1 MPTVPRE
8 SALAILLPMDD
19 QAPITQLLAA
29 WRQGDAD
36 ARDRLLACLYP
47 ELRRLAGHLF
57 QRERGD
63 HTLQPTALVHEAW
76 LRLSGSRIDQV
87 DRGHLLAITARLMR
101 QVLIDHARSRGRQ
114 KRDGGQRLTLS
125 QVDAVGAGGDDAPD
139 TIDLIALDAALEQL
153 ERIDAQK
160 AQIVELRYFSGLS
173 IEETAQAMA
182 SSPATVKRHWQAA
195 RLWLYQA
202 LRENPAPPA

>member
-1 MPTVPRE
+1 MV
-8 SALAILLPMDD
+8 ILLPMSDP
-19 QAPITQLLAA
+19 APITQLLAA
-29 WRQGDAD
+29 WRQGDAQ
-36 ARDRLLACLYP
+36 ARDRLLSCLYP

-57 QRERGD
+57 RQERSD

-76 LRLSGSRIDQV
+76 LRLSGKASIDQV
-87 DRGHLLAITARLMR
+87 DRGYLLAITARSMR
-101 QVLIDHARSRGRQ
+101 QILIDHARRRGRH

-125 QVDAVGAGGDDAPD
+125 QIGAADAGARAGADDEAR
-139 TIDLIALDAALEQL
+139 IVDLIALDAALEQL

-160 AQIVELRYFSGLS
+160 ARIVELRYFSGLS
-173 IEETAQAMA
+173 IEETAQAME